1 MELEKAIE
9 ILKAYRIGGY
19 STLMDIRVMFGAIDT
34 VLAELDKQT
43 ENYEEGYRQGYNEGY
58 LAGAVEQI

>member
-1 MELEKAIE
+1 MKKIIKISFLLMLMFLCVSCKEEK
-9 ILKAYRIGGY
+9 
-19 STLMDIRVMFGAIDT
+19 
-34 VLAELDKQT
+34 LDKQT